1 MSKGSGRRPSDLTQQ
16 EWENRW
22 DAIFGRD
29 EPPKLKVV
37 FAEGCFD
44 GFEGTQEELA
54 EMVADIHQMVA
65 DGSIMEGAKPL
76 TEEEFLELTNMKRE
90 PRQGLKRNCW

>member
-1 MSKGSGRRPSDLTQQ
+1 MSKGSGRRPSDLTEQ
-16 EWENRW
+16 EWANRW

-44 GFEGTQEELA
+44 DFEGTPEELA

-65 DGSIMEGAKPL
+65 DGSIMDGAVRM
-76 TEEEFLELTNMKRE
+76 TDEELEELKSIKRE
-90 PRQGLKRNCW
+90 PRQ

>member
-1 MSKGSGRRPSDLTQQ
+1 MSKGSGRRPSDLTEQ
-16 EWENRW
+16 EWANRW

-29 EPPKLKVV
+29 EPKLKVV

-54 EMVADIHQMVA
+54 EMVAEIHQMA
-65 DGSIMEGAKPL
+65 QDGTIMDGAVRL
-76 TEEEFLELTNMKRE
+76 SDEELAELTDMKKE
-90 PRQGLKRNCW
+90 PRQ

>member
-1 MSKGSGRRPSDLTQQ
+1 MSKGSGRRPSSLTQD

-29 EPPKLKVV
+29 QPAKPLKVV

-44 GFEGTQEELA
+44 GFDGSPDELA
-54 EMVADIHQMVA
+54 EMIAEIHKMAA
-65 DGSIMEGAKPL
+65 DGTIMQDARPL
-76 TEEEFLELTNMKRE
+76 TDEEIAELENVKRE
-90 PRQGLKRNCW
+90 PRQ

>member
-1 MSKGSGRRPSDLTQQ
+1 MSKGSGRRPSNLTQE

-29 EPPKLKVV
+29 EPKPELKVV

-44 GFEGTQEELA
+44 DFDGSQDELA
-54 EMVADIHQMVA
+54 EMIAEIHKMA
-65 DGSIMEGAKPL
+65 KDGTIMDGARPL
-76 TEEEFLELTNMKRE
+76 TDEEIQELANIKRE
-90 PRQGLKRNCW
+90 PRQ

>member
-29 EPPKLKVV
+29 EPKPEPKPELKVV

-44 GFEGTQEELA
+44 DFDGSQDELA
-54 EMVADIHQMVA
+54 EMIAEIHRMA
-65 DGSIMEGAKPL
+65 KDGTIMEGARPL
-76 TEEEFLELTNMKRE
+76 TDKEIEDLTNIKRE
-90 PRQGLKRNCW
+90 PRQ

>member
-16 EWENRW
+16 EWESRW

-29 EPPKLKVV
+29 ETKPLKVV

-44 GFEGTQEELA
+44 AFDGTPEELA
-54 EMVADIHQMVA
+54 EMVADIHRMAQ
-65 DGSIMEGAKPL
+65 DGTIMEGARPL
-76 TEEEFLELTNMKRE
+76 TDEEIQELANTKRE
-90 PRQGLKRNCW
+90 PRQ

>member
-16 EWENRW
+16 EWESRW

-29 EPPKLKVV
+29 EPPKMKVV

-44 GFEGTQEELA
+44 GFDGTAEELA
-54 EMVADIHQMVA
+54 EMVADIHRMAQ

-90 PRQGLKRNCW
+90 PRQ

>member
-16 EWENRW
+16 EWESRW

-29 EPPKLKVV
+29 EPKPELKVV

-44 GFEGTQEELA
+44 DFDGSQDELA
-54 EMVADIHQMVA
+54 EMIAEIHKMA
-65 DGSIMEGAKPL
+65 KDGTIMDGARPL
-76 TEEEFLELTNMKRE
+76 TDEEIQELNDIKRE
-90 PRQGLKRNCW
+90 PRQ